1 MKIKVKKLI
10 LGNVVNI
17 SINRINCSEDNIRKV
32 IDLFE
37 YENVIIEIGGV
48 KKCSSLF
55 QTINSLDIDFTTSLY
70 DDLPY
75 TDIIMMINSIDI
87 DKIIHQVF
95 ISECESF
102 SLKSIRYNS
111 QFKQYLYLYNR
122 INDRQLIKHDIIK
135 LSMEVIIDESQ
146 IDISFHKDKY
156 DSKQLIKKIKRSFY
170 S

>member
-37 YENVIIEIGGV
+37 YENVII
-48 KKCSSLF
+48 
-55 QTINSLDIDFTTSLY
+55 DIDFTTSLY

>member
-1 MKIKVKKLI
+1 
-10 LGNVVNI
+10 
-17 SINRINCSEDNIRKV
+17 
-32 IDLFE
+32 
-37 YENVIIEIGGV
+37 
-48 KKCSSLF
+48 
-55 QTINSLDIDFTTSLY
+55 
-70 DDLPY
+70 
-75 TDIIMMINSIDI
+75 MINSIDI

>member
-75 TDIIMMINSIDI
+75 TDIIMMINRC
-87 DKIIHQVF
+87 V
-95 ISECESF
+95 
-102 SLKSIRYNS
+102 
-111 QFKQYLYLYNR
+111 
-122 INDRQLIKHDIIK
+122 
-135 LSMEVIIDESQ
+135 
-146 IDISFHKDKY
+146 
-156 DSKQLIKKIKRSFY
+156 
-170 S
+170 